1 MELRVTRQRKMA
13 CVVHIRA
20 WELGASYSSWL
31 IISFSTPCRGGYST
45 VWLGWNTHRHT
56 ALVACT
62 RDHMCHVRTHTRNC
76 FGRPGIRGRENVE
89 RNFPSPG
96 AGGSEGRDLPGLRFS
111 PWAGAWVLFRTP
123 SPYSDSVS
131 VTRSVRSGRQLS
143 TATCKQDGVAVARR
157 SIAIPLAH
165 AQCTFVCHEQSSR
178 TSDPHPSFS
187 SMSGIPHTVC
197 GVSRHKERALR
208 FLRPIEYQPSSRF
221 LRIGRAGSIVSHLQ
235 YGSKARRMGSR
246 AGARSLWSSSQ
257 IRQSTL
263 FGKRTVLCQHLA
275 GSSTTIPHTEAGR
288 THTRQLRKI
297 ALMADCMCCIG
308 MA

>member
-1 MELRVTRQRKMA
+1 MGWRVSPF
-13 CVVHIRA
+13 
-20 WELGASYSSWL
+20 SYSLLRLRSR
-31 IISFSTPCRGGYST
+31 TPTPLALLEVSEVDDNSQLQHASKT
-45 VWLGWNTHRHT
+45 VWLWRAGALPFHWHT
-56 ALVACT
+56 RNAHSSATSRPVGP
-62 RDHMCHVRTHTRNC
+62 RTHT
-76 FGRPGIRGRENVE
+76 
-89 RNFPSPG
+89 
-96 AGGSEGRDLPGLRFS
+96 
-111 PWAGAWVLFRTP
+111 
-123 SPYSDSVS
+123 
-131 VTRSVRSGRQLS
+131 
-143 TATCKQDGVAVARR
+143 
-157 SIAIPLAH
+157 
-165 AQCTFVCHEQSSR
+165 
-178 TSDPHPSFS
+178 PSFS

-288 THTRQLRKI
+288 IHTRQLRKI